1 MDQKRKEAKKKKRK
15 KGVEFQRNGMKLLQ
29 IVLSLRMRQLCTII
43 IIVFSKLSQTIKLS
57 QLVLVSLSQVPRHFV
72 CSCRHVPSL
81 LDFSVPQKKFQ
92 YQLIIK
98 KMVELKQNNYSYIYI
113 YIYYC
118 MVKTFETV
126 ELKYI
131 EELIFYKCNRTH
143 NCFNH

>member
-1 MDQKRKEAKKKKRK
+1 MDQKRKEAKKKRK

-57 QLVLVSLSQVPRHFV
+57 QLVLVSLSQVPRHCV
-72 CSCRHVPSL
+72 YSRRHVPTL
-81 LDFSVPQKKFQ
+81 LDFSVPQKHFQ

-98 KMVELKQNNYSYIYI
+98 KWRNLNKTIIHIYS
-113 YIYYC
+113 C

-126 ELKYI
+126 ELNYI
-131 EELIFYKCNRTH
+131 EELIIYKCNRTH